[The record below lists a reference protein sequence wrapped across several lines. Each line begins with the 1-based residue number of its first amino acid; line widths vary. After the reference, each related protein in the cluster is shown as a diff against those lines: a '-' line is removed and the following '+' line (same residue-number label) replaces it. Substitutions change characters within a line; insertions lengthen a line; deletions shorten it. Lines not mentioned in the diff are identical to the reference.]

1 MSYSV
6 KVVDGKF
13 KLEGEFHTAEPNQPI
28 RDEQGKLCGITNP
41 RRVVHH
47 HSYGGE
53 APFFQGIGDGKLWAT
68 RCDNKA
74 CEVAYR
80 SIFIPFRI
88 HCPDCLEK
96 NTPIDITELANKSA
110 RVYSFMICERSGAFN
125 SLEKPIRFINVEFEG
140 VTTILMSY
148 LVGKQDPEIGMKVRP
163 IFRTQNPT
171 CTIIDLAFVPADA
184 KAKDLPAGYTFS
196 K

>member
-13 KLEGEFHTAEPNQPI
+13 KLEGEFHTAEPNQAI
-28 RDEQGKLCGITNP
+28 RDERGKLCGITNP
-41 RRVVHH
+41 RRMVYH

-53 APFFQGIGDGKLWAT
+53 APFFQGLGDGRLWAT
-68 RCDNKA
+68 RCDNPK
-74 CEVAYR
+74 CEVGHK

-88 HCPDCLEK
+88 HCPDCLEQ
-96 NTPIDITELANKSA
+96 NTPLDITDLANKSA
-110 RVYSFMICERSGAFN
+110 RIYSFMVCERSGAFN
-125 SLEKPIRFINVEFEG
+125 SLEKPIRFINVEFDG

-148 LVGKQDPEIGMKVRP
+148 LLGKQDPQIGMKVRP
-163 IFRTQNPT
+163 VFRTKNPT
-171 CTIIDLAFVPADA
+171 CTITDLAFVPAET
-184 KAKDLPAGYTFS
+184 KAEQLPAGFTFS